1 MGVQLPPLAPIFFD
15 LDTGEKRRTRTGF
28 IKGDIVKV
36 SIKDGKNCT
45 KEIETEVPAEDIQ
58 AKVDTIYQRLSREA
72 KIDGFRKGK
81 APLEVVQKKFK
92 SSVRD
97 EIIQRELPEY
107 VRSVIEEKQLKAVSS
122 PQITHLQFEEGSP
135 LKFVVVVE
143 TKPVFELKNYKGL
156 KVKKEKTSVKED
168 DVDKALENL
177 REQFAQFVPVEE
189 RPAREN
195 DLVVIDFDGK
205 INGQPFE
212 GGKAARF
219 PVLLGSQSLLK
230 DFEDNL
236 IGLKKSENKV
246 FKITF
251 PQDYAKKDVAG
262 KEVEFTVTIQ
272 EIKEK
277 KLPIV
282 DNEFAKNSAKCD
294 DVKTLREKLE
304 TQIKAGKEVEQRSK
318 MVEQIG
324 EKLISDHPFEVPVS
338 LVNIEQQRLAQQ
350 GVQRLRNQGV
360 DFNKLSEEQKKEF
373 IEKLRP
379 VAQKNVHMAMIIEK
393 ITEAERIRCEDEDL
407 EAYYGKI
414 SESVNQTVD
423 AVKRYIQQKG
433 NLDGVK
439 EWIQYEKAL
448 DFLISV
454 AKVEAA

>member
-1 MGVQLPPLAPIFFD
+1 MPTD
-15 LDTGEKRRTRTGF
+15 LD
-28 IKGDIVKV
+28 KGDIVKV
-36 SIKDGKNCT
+36 SIKDGKGCT
-45 KEIETEVPAEDIQ
+45 KEIEAEIPAEDIQ
-58 AKVDTIYQRLSREA
+58 VKVDAIYQRLSREA

-81 APLEVVQKKFK
+81 APMEVIQKQFK

-107 VRSVIEEKQLKAVSS
+107 VRSVIQEKQLNVVSS

-135 LKFVVVVE
+135 MKFMVVVE
-143 TKPVFELKNYKGL
+143 TKPEFELKEYKGL
-156 KVKKEKTSVKED
+156 KVTKEKTNVKEEE
-168 DVDKALENL
+168 VDKAIDNL
-177 REQFAQFVPVEE
+177 REQFAQFIPVED
-189 RPAREN
+189 RSSKEN

-212 GGKAARF
+212 GGKATRF

-230 DFEDNL
+230 DFEENL
-236 IGLKKSENKV
+236 IGLKKSENKI

-251 PQDYAKKDVAG
+251 PQEYAKKDVAG
-262 KEVEFTVTIQ
+262 KEVEFTVTVQ

-277 KLPIV
+277 KLPVI

-294 DVKTLREKLE
+294 DVKALREKLE
-304 TQIKAGKEVEQRSK
+304 AQIKDGKEVEQRSK
-318 MVEQIG
+318 MIEQIG
-324 EKLISDHPFEVPVS
+324 EKLISEHPFEMPVS
-338 LVNIEQQRLAQQ
+338 LMNIEQQRLAQQ

-360 DFNKLSEEQKKEF
+360 DFNKLSEKQKKEF

-379 VAQKNVHMAMIIEK
+379 IAQKNVHMAMIVEK
-393 ITEAERIRCEDEDL
+393 IAEAENIQCEEKDL
-407 EAYYGKI
+407 DAYYGKI
-414 SESVNQTVD
+414 SENVNQPVD
-423 AVKRYIQQKG
+423 TVKRYIQQKG
-433 NLDGVK
+433 NPESVK